1 MTAKTTE
8 RAIRGTVTAA
18 RQQPTTAP
26 ARPLIGRKLRRR
38 LQVIAPPVLLA
49 IVLVG
54 GWQLYTSL
62 GHPDP
67 VLLPSPLRVLEQGW
81 TNRSDL
87 WTNAVP
93 TTQETL
99 LGFAVSIT
107 VGTLLAALCD
117 FSAAARRAIEPLLVV
132 SQTIPVIA
140 IAPLLVIWFGF
151 GILPKVLVVTLVT
164 FFPITVSLLQG
175 FATTTAAST
184 NLMRSMGAGPM
195 QRFLRLRV
203 PTALP
208 FFFAG
213 LRISVTYA
221 VVGAVFG
228 EYVGSE
234 DGLGIYMQV
243 AKNSRQTDLVLDAVA
258 VSALISLALY
268 LAVVALER
276 LLVPWQRRGRSGGS
290 NV

>member
-1 MTAKTTE
+1 MTAKATE
-8 RAIRGTVTAA
+8 QPTRRTVTAA
-18 RQQPTTAP
+18 PRHPKAAQ
-26 ARPLIGRKLRRR
+26 ARPLIGRRLRRR
-38 LQVIAPPVLLA
+38 FRVVVPPVMLA
-49 IVLVG
+49 IVLIG
-54 GWQLYTSL
+54 GWQLYTAL

-67 VLLPSPLRVLEQGW
+67 VLLPSPLRVLQQGW

-93 TTQETL
+93 TIEETL

-107 VGTLLAALCD
+107 VGMLLAALCD
-117 FSAAARRAIEPLLVV
+117 FSASARQAIEPFLVV
-132 SQTIPVIA
+132 SQTIPIIA

-175 FATTTAAST
+175 FATTTTAST
-184 NLMRSMGAGPM
+184 HLLRSMGAGPV
-195 QRFLRLRV
+195 QRFVRLRV

-221 VVGAVFG
+221 VVGAIFG

-268 LAVVALER
+268 VAVAVLER
-276 LLVPWQRRGRSGGS
+276 LLVPWQRRGTSGRRQ
-290 NV
+290 